1 MIFLTKTKLEKFL
14 LRNKLPINEWG
25 KGSAKTIDHLFKE
38 IIKGESKIEII
49 DNELV
54 RHVKA
59 LSITVLYKNLILKED
74 YQKFKDGRVRRR
86 KMDASV
92 AEKLDKNDKDLVGAV
107 IRGIKEELD
116 ITINNSQISEN
127 GKNRQI
133 MDSMSYPG
141 LHSIVDLFKYTVIL
155 NDTQYKSDG
164 YVENQEDKS
173 TYFKWIENSINEEYK
188 PTLSNFTSEEVQEIK
203 DIFLDAV
210 DEFSMQP
217 TDEDG
222 QFLVGKADIQ
232 YTIGCYRNAFIE
244 VKTITDD
251 IITISKY
258 IEKEIIP
265 RIKSLGY
272 KILHY
277 QVSYC
282 NDDLKQRQ
290 LGNLDYEIQ
299 SDDLVITITK

>member
-1 MIFLTKTKLEKFL
+1 MIFLTKSKLEKFL
-14 LRNKLPINEWG
+14 LQNKIPITEWG

-92 AEKLDKNDKDLVGAV
+92 AEKLDKNDKDLIGAV

-116 ITINNSQISEN
+116 ISIDNSQISEN

-141 LHSIVDLFKYTVIL
+141 LHSIVDLFKYTVTL
-155 NDTQYKSDG
+155 NDNQYKSDG

-173 TYFKWIENSINEEYK
+173 TYFKWIENTVNEEYR
-188 PTLSNFTSEEVQEIK
+188 PTLALFNKEELQEIK
-203 DIFLDAV
+203 DLFLDV
-210 DEFSMQP
+210 IDEFSMQP
-217 TDEDG
+217 TDDDARY
-222 QFLVGKADIQ
+222 LIGKAETQ
-232 YTIGCYRNAFIE
+232 YYIGCYRNAFIE
-244 VKTITDD
+244 IKTITHDSHK
-251 IITISKY
+251 IRKY
-258 IEKEIIP
+258 IKENFIP
-265 RIKSLGY
+265 RIENIGY
-272 KILHY
+272 KILHFGG
-277 QVSYC
+277 SSEFEF
-282 NDDLKQRQ
+282 DDDD
-290 LGNLDYEIQ
+290 NEIEF
-299 SDDLVITITK
+299 DMIVVTITK